1 MNLVRGW
8 IGACGIAAAHVMSV
22 RLNTGWYFTLL
33 AGISLISFPMLFLE
47 ITFGPR
53 VRAKRAERR
62 AASIS
67 SASTTLSNSVSTSP
81 ISTVKVKKI
90 ESV

>member
-8 IGACGIAAAHVMSV
+8 IGACGIAAAHVINV
-22 RLNTGWYFTLL
+22 RLDTGWFFTIL

-47 ITFGPR
+47 LRFGPR
-53 VRAKRAERR
+53 IRAKRAERR
-62 AASIS
+62 AASNS
-67 SASTTLSNSVSTSP
+67 NSSTTSNDGSTSP
-81 ISTVKVKKI
+81 VTTVKVKKI